1 MPPKKPVASAATT
14 RNGKSKAPAPEAP
27 PAQKRKIN
35 PPPEVVDVK
44 DTQVALPTKPPPL
57 DRKAVSGM
65 LTALKYA
72 ADPFF
77 DRPGK
82 KEAQQALEVNAKLH
96 NIAKL
101 KLNIAALNCCYCY

>member
-1 MPPKKPVASAATT
+1 MAPKKQVASAATA
-14 RNGKSKAPAPEAP
+14 RNGKTKAAAPEP
-27 PAQKRKIN
+27 SPAQKRKPV
-35 PPPEVVDVK
+35 PPPEVVEVK
-44 DTQVALPTKPPPL
+44 DNQVALPSKPPAL

-82 KEAQQALEVNAKLH
+82 KEAQQALEAK
-96 NIAKL
+96 
-101 KLNIAALNCCYCY
+101 C